1 LWTIIARIV
10 KPQGRRGE
18 VLAEIHTDFPER
30 YQQGSAAFLQ
40 RAGSPA
46 PFPVTIE
53 GSWLHKDRV
62 VLKFAGI
69 DSISDA
75 EPLRGAQLVIPPE
88 DRMALEPGAAYIQ
101 DLCGCDL
108 VDLAAEGAPVVG
120 TIRDV
125 IRQPETTD
133 LLVVATP
140 DGSEHWI
147 PFAAAYR
154 PQIDLAA
161 RQVRL
166 YLPAGIL
173 TINTTASSSQD
184 GAIPGAPADEQ

>member
-1 LWTIIARIV
+1 MWTIIARIV

-18 VLAEIHTDFPER
+18 VLAEIHTDFPQR

-40 RAGSPA
+40 RPGSPA

-88 DRMALEPGAAYIQ
+88 DRMDLEPGAAYIQ

-108 VDLAAEGAPVVG
+108 VDLAVEGAPVVG

-133 LLVVATP
+133 LLVVTTP
-140 DGSEHWI
+140 DGDEHWI

-154 PQIDLAA
+154 PHIDLAGQ
-161 RQVRL
+161 RVSL

-173 TINTTASSSQD
+173 TINVTA
-184 GAIPGAPADEQ
+184 PGRPDATVPGPAPDAQ

>member
-1 LWTIIARIV
+1 MWTIIARIV

-30 YQQGSAAFLQ
+30 YQQGSTAFLQ
-40 RAGSPA
+40 RAGSPV
-46 PFPVTIE
+46 PLPVTIE
-53 GSWLHKDRV
+53 GSWLHKDRI
-62 VLKFAGI
+62 VLKLSGI

-88 DRMALEPGAAYIQ
+88 DRMALDAGAAYIQ
-101 DLCGCDL
+101 DICGCDL
-108 VDLAAEGAPVVG
+108 VDLATDGSPVVG
-120 TIRDV
+120 IIQDV
-125 IRQPETTD
+125 IQQPETID
-133 LLVVATP
+133 LLVVTAP

-161 RQVRL
+161 RRVSL

-173 TINTTASSSQD
+173 AINATSAARDTGDTEGPLPQS
-184 GAIPGAPADEQ
+184 

>member
-1 LWTIIARIV
+1 MWTIIARIV

-30 YQQGSAAFLQ
+30 YQPGSIAFLQ

-46 PFPVTIE
+46 PLPVTIE

-62 VLKFAGI
+62 VLKLAGI

-88 DRMALEPGAAYIQ
+88 DRMTLEPGAAYIQ

-108 VDLAAEGAPVVG
+108 VDLAVEGSPVVG
-120 TIRDV
+120 TIHDV

-154 PQIDLAA
+154 PQIDLA
-161 RQVRL
+161 RQRVSL

-173 TINTTASSSQD
+173 TINTTASSSPD
-184 GAIPGAPADEQ
+184 ATVPGPAPDAQ